1 MGHTT
6 DDTDSD
12 VTVSQTTM
20 QSTVNNAFGQPK
32 TNRYNRPPCSKKLL
46 ERREKIAIRCSNRI
60 QQMKEDKEE
69 LEKVLLLYLD

>member
-12 VTVSQTTM
+12 VTVSQTTR
-20 QSTVNNAFGQPK
+20 QSTVKNAFGQPK
-32 TNRYNRPPCSKKLL
+32 TSRYNRPPCSKKLL
-46 ERREKIAIRCSNRI
+46 ERREKIATRQSNRI

-69 LEKVLLLYLD
+69 LGKVLLLYLH

>member
-12 VTVSQTTM
+12 VTVSQTTT

-32 TNRYNRPPCSKKLL
+32 TSRYNRPPRSKKLL
-46 ERREKIAIRCSNRI
+46 EHREKIATRRSNRI

>member
-12 VTVSQTTM
+12 VTVSQTTR

-32 TNRYNRPPCSKKLL
+32 TSRYNRPPCSKKLL
-46 ERREKIAIRCSNRI
+46 ECREKISSRQSNRI
-60 QQMKEDKEE
+60 QQMKEEKEE